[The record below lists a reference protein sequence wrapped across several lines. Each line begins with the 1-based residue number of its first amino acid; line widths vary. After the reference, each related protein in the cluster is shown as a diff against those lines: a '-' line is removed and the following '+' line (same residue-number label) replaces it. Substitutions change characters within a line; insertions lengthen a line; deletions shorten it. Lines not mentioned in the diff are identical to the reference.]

1 MQLTIN
7 IKDKEIND
15 AIATRVLWDVIDEY
29 SEESRIA
36 AGVTQATAAKLLR
49 EDAKFMASLTKQL
62 TQSLQDLVDDI
73 LFDCVNEAVS
83 PELKKLHTQLA
94 KAEKVV
100 DKKAAAEK
108 QAQADRDEAERL
120 AKAIE
125 ALTKMGYKITKE

>member
-29 SEESRIA
+29 SEEARIA

-73 LFDCVNEAVS
+73 LYDSVNDAVS

-94 KAEKVV
+94 KAKKAV
-100 DKKAAAEK
+100 DKQAAAEK
-108 QAQADRDEAERL
+108 QAHADREEAERL

>member
-1 MQLTIN
+1 MQLTVN

-15 AIATRVLWDVIDEY
+15 AIATRILWDVIDEY
-29 SEESRIA
+29 SEEARIA
-36 AGVTQATAAKLLR
+36 AGVTQASAVKLLR
-49 EDAKFMASLTKQL
+49 EDAKFMANLNKQL

-73 LFDCVNEAVS
+73 LYNSVNDAVS

-108 QAQADRDEAERL
+108 QAHADREEAERL